1 MFSATF
7 PQESLEAIQ
16 NLNRKMEKI
25 KMKEDLVC
33 YENLTHY
40 YVNCSRKNK
49 LSFMD
54 KFLRKY

>member
-7 PQESLEAIQ
+7 PKESLQTID
-16 NLNRKMEKI
+16 NLGRSINKI
-25 KMKEDLVC
+25 ELKEDQIC

-49 LSFMD
+49 LEFMD
-54 KFLRKY
+54 KFL